1 MSRLFG
7 RIGKDMMRGIRTASE
22 DDLIATLKD
31 LFGEIVNPTY
41 LILDA
46 LDECTQIS
54 GLMSLLRLIHD
65 WGCANLR
72 LLVLSRKE
80 KVIEDALN
88 SLMPFQVDLN
98 EMVNEDIEMYIENQ
112 LSASHHLLRWTRMPE
127 VRRHIER
134 TLLTG
139 ANGMWVYI

>member
-31 LFGEIVNPTY
+31 LFGEIVNPIY

-65 WGCANLR
+65 
-72 LLVLSRKE
+72 
-80 KVIEDALN
+80 
-88 SLMPFQVDLN
+88 
-98 EMVNEDIEMYIENQ
+98 
-112 LSASHHLLRWTRMPE
+112 
-127 VRRHIER
+127 
-134 TLLTG
+134 
-139 ANGMWVYI
+139 